1 MRVFIAATVF
11 LSSICLYCTGNSSPP
26 RLELQEYTT
35 PLNMRAVTGSAE
47 ISVFHEARRVNDLPR
62 DVREAFRSDGR
73 PRRAFQRNGR
83 GERHPLAFWIL
94 HLAAV
99 SDRYSIVTY
108 TRDGEAIWSG
118 TAPGGPVGSK
128 LQ

>member
-62 DVREAFRSDGR
+62 EVREALGAMAD
-73 PRRAFQRNGR
+73 P
-83 GERHPLAFWIL
+83 GEPFNATDAVRDIHPF
-94 HLAAV
+94 
-99 SDRYSIVTY
+99 
-108 TRDGEAIWSG
+108 
-118 TAPGGPVGSK
+118 
-128 LQ
+128 